1 MNLVIVY
8 SSLMLDCTMVMLVL
22 EILLCVL
29 LLTSTLGAVL
39 MKGKGSGTSLM
50 EALSFVILI
59 LVLSLKL
66 LGQVVLIKFV

>member
-1 MNLVIVY
+1 MNVVIVY

-29 LLTSTLGAVL
+29 LLMSTLGAVL

-50 EALSFVILI
+50 GALSFVILI
-59 LVLSLKL
+59 LVVGLQS